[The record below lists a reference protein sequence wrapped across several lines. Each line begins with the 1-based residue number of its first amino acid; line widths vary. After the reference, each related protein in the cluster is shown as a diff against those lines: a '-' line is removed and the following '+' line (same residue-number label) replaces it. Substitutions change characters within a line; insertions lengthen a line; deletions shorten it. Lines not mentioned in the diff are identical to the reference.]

1 MHRVLVMN
9 QGRVKV
15 NAIVCSPV
23 RHITLSNWAAI
34 FHTDSQKGTQVEN
47 RLPSDF
53 QCPLEDVSC
62 VNTQQ
67 RRTYNFASNG
77 FHTHFQIKFTSVCP
91 TRRDSFVCLNSKW
104 VSQSHLNGLIDGKGF
119 PNITDSS
126 VYLRILAMATWFASK
141 RCRFASFSA

>member
-34 FHTDSQKGTQVEN
+34 FHTDSQKGTQAEN

-77 FHTHFQIKFTSVCP
+77 FQTHFQNKIHFCLSKPVETPLF
-91 TRRDSFVCLNSKW
+91 DSTVNEFHKV
-104 VSQSHLNGLIDGKGF
+104 I
-119 PNITDSS
+119 
-126 VYLRILAMATWFASK
+126 
-141 RCRFASFSA
+141 